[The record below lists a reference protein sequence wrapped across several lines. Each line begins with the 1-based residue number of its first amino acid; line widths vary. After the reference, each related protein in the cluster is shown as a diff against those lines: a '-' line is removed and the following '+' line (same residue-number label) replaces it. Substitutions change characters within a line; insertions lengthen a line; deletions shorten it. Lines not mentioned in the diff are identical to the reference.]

1 MLEVTFTYEG
11 EQPIFETLRLLNFK
25 YIDGIYVL
33 KNKELQYTITAE
45 NNATAKKLVVEFS
58 KELSFEQYKHIHKI
72 IKAISE
78 NIVADLDD
86 HLALMG
92 YLEDGS
98 EAYIYH
104 GWNQWLKFLE
114 AAKHVSMEGQKV
126 QVYDN
131 QLLIAEG
138 ILVDAVKNE
147 ASNDDFKVIQCTLIS
162 KDGEKSV
169 MGEDLKII
177 PTGEF

>member
-1 MLEVTFTYEG
+1 MLQVIFKYEG
-11 EQPIFETLRLLNFK
+11 EQPIFETLRELNFK
-25 YIDGIYVL
+25 YSDGNYVL
-33 KNKELQYTITAE
+33 KNKELAYSLSIE
-45 NNATAKKLVVEFS
+45 NDATTKKLVLQFP

-72 IKAISE
+72 IRLIAEKLVAI
-78 NIVADLDD
+78 IDD

-92 YLEDGS
+92 YLEDGK

-104 GWNQWLKFLE
+104 GWNQWVQFLE
-114 AAKHVSMEGQKV
+114 GAKHVSMEGQKV
-126 QVYDN
+126 QVYDD

-138 ILVDAVKNE
+138 ILIDAVKNE
-147 ASNDDFKVIQCTLIS
+147 ASNDDFKIIQCTVIT
-162 KDGEKSV
+162 KDGEKAL